1 MTKYY
6 HTLKV
11 NKHGVLATVFVV
23 DSTRIL
29 AYFDSE
35 LVKHTSLKYVIFRTE
50 NFFSLAKEHFV
61 INSQTQPHALIVHSF
76 NGLVGWIR
84 TKKLPKNLEI
94 NGLLAMTCPTSN
106 ICTWNLLVPMKHLG
120 KLPVSGGIKMS
131 ILKPPET
138 VN

>member
-76 NGLVGWIR
+76 NGLVRSIR
-84 TKKLPKNLEI
+84 TKKLPKNPEI
-94 NGLLAMTCPTSN
+94 NGLLATR
-106 ICTWNLLVPMKHLG
+106 
-120 KLPVSGGIKMS
+120 
-131 ILKPPET
+131 PE
-138 VN
+138 VDLFGAPA

>member
-94 NGLLAMTCPTSN
+94 NGLLATRSEIDLFVAPAEGIARCSATERASFKFF
-106 ICTWNLLVPMKHLG
+106 ILR
-120 KLPVSGGIKMS
+120 VSC
-131 ILKPPET
+131 L
-138 VN
+138 

>member
-76 NGLVGWIR
+76 NGLVRSIR
-84 TKKLPKNLEI
+84 TKKLPKNPESMAAWQQDRKSASSALPPKA
-94 NGLLAMTCPTSN
+94 LLGAQP
-106 ICTWNLLVPMKHLG
+106 L
-120 KLPVSGGIKMS
+120 
-131 ILKPPET
+131 
-138 VN
+138 